1 MEPTSGKSPRS
12 NEHRHG
18 LRERNLPP
26 RPRAALEGVLG
37 MLTTELE
44 RLIRT
49 SLNELEQGL
58 FKRAEQARSNQ
69 EQQRCFEALR
79 EVRRGRADV
88 APKFFLHLESALAG
102 LADERHTPAFS
113 KAKVNHRELS
123 LVASDDLDE
132 SLALMEAA
140 SKAEIRN
147 SQALFS
153 LGQRFGVLA
162 EGPAFEADEL
172 PVGPHQLC
180 ECIRLAAEALE
191 LHSEFRVMYFRHF
204 DRCVLGEYAQ
214 LLEQINRFLI
224 DSRIL
229 PNLIV
234 SVPRHRRPDT
244 GDGHGSSASSPDH
257 QTNTPERVPETP
269 FQPPPMPGAGIGA
282 HAPQHFAQPQHAHTQ
297 AFQGHSGHGHAPPG
311 HAAPSP
317 HGAMP
322 HVQAPPANASA
333 PLQPPTAVPAPPPG
347 GRSTLA
353 ELTSA
358 LARSRAA
365 AAGGAQGTTVPAP
378 ALGASGTGGHGMDPA
393 GATQNFGAA
402 PTARSD
408 NEGHRRQ
415 ATPWNV
421 GSSGDDLLL
430 PGFSRPMTGWP
441 GVAQKLPNDAAND
454 PQGQMIFDDMRDLLA
469 GRRKALG
476 LAPTM
481 SPEVAY
487 PVRHDDIE
495 TVLAGLQ
502 NKPASPL
509 YVGGKPVARTVGH
522 IKQDMLN
529 QLRQLAPEGKSPSL
543 ESEDADTFD
552 LVGLLFDSL
561 LKEGR
566 TTAQMGNLMSRLQ
579 VPLLRVALRDKSFF
593 TRRTHPARQFLNA
606 VAETGMYWLDGSDDD
621 RGLVDKMQVVVD
633 RVAHEYQDSV
643 DVFEELLSELARHMQ
658 TLVRKSDVAER
669 RQVDALK
676 GRERLE
682 QAREIA
688 QKAIQDRLAGRK
700 TKTLIKTLLEQAW
713 TDVLALTVLRHGE
726 DSDAFRRRLDL
737 VDRLIAAGSPGHE
750 AELNNATT
758 RVELRQ
764 EVETGLA
771 QVGVHHED
779 VQAVVDR
786 LFASGEE
793 TVAANEDGATLTE
806 VAARLKARSKLGE
819 EGDHPVH
826 SHLPTRPKL
835 DPPLDARELEILAK
849 VKTLPFGTWFEVKS
863 VGGDR
868 IRRKLS
874 WFSPLTGRCL
884 FVNQRGSK
892 VDETD
897 VEHLVRDIGSG
908 RISLL
913 EDKPDNLLDRAFGA
927 IVRTL
932 KSFTGQGAA
941 T

>member
-1 MEPTSGKSPRS
+1 
-12 NEHRHG
+12 

-88 APKFFLHLESALAG
+88 APKFFLHLEGALAG
-102 LADERHTPAFS
+102 LAEERHTPAFS
-113 KAKVNHRELS
+113 KAKVNNRELS

-162 EGPAFEADEL
+162 EGPAFEAEEL

-180 ECIRLAAEALE
+180 ECIRLAAETLE

-234 SVPRHRRPDT
+234 SVPRHRRPDS
-244 GDGHGSSASSPDH
+244 GDGHAAAAGSPD
-257 QTNTPERVPETP
+257 TPSVTPERASESQ
-269 FQPPPMPGAGIGA
+269 FQPPPMPGAAGGGY
-282 HAPQHFAQPQHAHTQ
+282 APQHYAHPQHAHTQ
-297 AFQGHSGHGHAPPG
+297 AFQGHAGTGHAGAGHAGHGQSTQGHGAPPQ
-311 HAAPSP
+311 
-317 HGAMP
+317 HGQMP
-322 HVQAPPANASA
+322 HVQAPQTNSSA
-333 PLQPPTAVPAPPPG
+333 PLQPPAAPAPAPPPS

-365 AAGGAQGTTVPAP
+365 AAGGAQGNPATAAPAQGVPGAGFQGVEPAP
-378 ALGASGTGGHGMDPA
+378 QNSGAV
-393 GATQNFGAA
+393 

-408 NEGHRRQ
+408 HEGHRRQ

-421 GSSGDDLLL
+421 GSSADDLLL

-793 TVAANEDGATLTE
+793 TIAANEDGATLTE

-868 IRRKLS
+868 LRRKLS

-913 EDKPDNLLDRAFGA
+913 EDKSENLLDRAFGA